1 MIKKSLQLT
10 LLGLMFITPNLH
22 ASGVMSEEELKNVER
37 VDIADTLAK
46 QQISKVAGLLA
57 EYEIEAGKLI
67 SNLKV
72 EGVTDTQLNE
82 QATKLLAISEEV
94 IETARLRLPQCD
106 TYLEQTL
113 PLKGMLDTIS
123 NEELEKD
130 YHHDGALPAAPAE
143 CYHTKDMFV
152 HPATVLVLTRD
163 DPALSAETKES
174 INLEITEV
182 LAHTE
187 IVRQLVVY

>member
-1 MIKKSLQLT
+1 MTTNI
-10 LLGLMFITPNLH
+10 H

-37 VDIADTLAK
+37 ADIADTLAK

-67 SNLKV
+67 NNLKV
-72 EGVTDTQLNE
+72 DSVTDTQVNE
-82 QATKLLAISEEV
+82 QASKLLAISEDV

-106 TYLEQTL
+106 AYLEQTL
-113 PLKGMLDTIS
+113 PLKGMLGTIS

-130 YHHDGALPAAPAE
+130 YHHDGALPTAPAE